1 MTHSFILLND
11 GSDLLLNDGSKVLLN
26 EAGPEHDE
34 GSSGGGIFRRFK
46 RQIYKQ
52 PEKKDQ
58 ITLEDWSRIILSRPF
73 LIQDFAK
80 AIILFP
86 KIKQNIN
93 ILAARIKL
101 KPNAIIHLILQ
112 ALTRQSHVSF
122 TINEPASQWIKSG
135 LDDEDREKSFEHSS
149 SFVGTVTYFSDD
161 STMTIML
168 NGKLY
173 GFCNVSERIY
183 TSFEGSP
190 SKGEYFSRNIRGQYS
205 C

>member
-1 MTHSFILLND
+1 MMD
-11 GSDLLLNDGSKVLLN
+11 QQKM
-26 EAGPEHDE
+26 
-34 GSSGGGIFRRFK
+34 

-101 KPNAIIHLILQ
+101 KPNAVKHLLLQ
-112 ALTRQSHVSF
+112 ALNLEPHVSF

-135 LDDEDREKSFEHSS
+135 LDDENRIKSFEHSS

-161 STMTIML
+161 STMTIEL
-168 NGKLY
+168 NGKSY
-173 GFCNVSERIY
+173 VFCNISERIFD
-183 TSFEGSP
+183 SFRGSP
-190 SKGEYFSRNIRGQYS
+190 SKGAYFSRNIRGQFD